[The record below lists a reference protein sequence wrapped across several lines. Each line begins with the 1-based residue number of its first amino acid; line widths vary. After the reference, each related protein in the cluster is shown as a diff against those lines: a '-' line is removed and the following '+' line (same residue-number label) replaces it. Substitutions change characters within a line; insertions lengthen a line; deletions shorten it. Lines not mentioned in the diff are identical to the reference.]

1 MEKVKDKLYGFAAE
15 YSISRAEF
23 DKIAPDHPNKK
34 LNGIEECFD
43 MLVAI
48 SEITGHDNMAGMIRK
63 MDYKK
68 FLDSKYWELVSKY
81 TKLKMGNKCAVCE
94 SGENIHVH
102 HKNYMSHGYEH
113 IFWYRDLVLLCGSC
127 HSKYHSEHKKHNT
140 ITWQSVG
147 NMGWGT

>member
-68 FLDSKYWELVSKY
+68 LAIWGGVLDTRIANMILY
-81 TKLKMGNKCAVCE
+81 TGAGK
-94 SGENIHVH
+94 
-102 HKNYMSHGYEH
+102 
-113 IFWYRDLVLLCGSC
+113 
-127 HSKYHSEHKKHNT
+127 
-140 ITWQSVG
+140 
-147 NMGWGT
+147 